1 MPAGERNQKIWYL
14 ELLESQLTSAEAV
27 VNKLFDFVKRL
38 QVDIQGS
45 LTSAAQVK
53 ATSMDLATNT
63 REASDEVKLLKQITS
78 LVRSDIE
85 SMGGQQAVKAS
96 QQLPMESL
104 RSTVPGNPFLE
115 QTGHLNRVLTGCS
128 ATVLPWK
135 PSSLSQVVPL

>member
-85 SMGGQQAVKAS
+85 SMGS
-96 QQLPMESL
+96 Q
-104 RSTVPGNPFLE
+104 
-115 QTGHLNRVLTGCS
+115 
-128 ATVLPWK
+128 
-135 PSSLSQVVPL
+135 

>member
-27 VNKLFDFVKRL
+27 VHKLFDFVKRL

-45 LTSAAQVK
+45 LTSAAQIK

-63 REASDEVKLLKQITS
+63 REASDEVKLLKQIAQ

-85 SMGGQQAVKAS
+85 SLGTNQGVKAS
-96 QQLPMESL
+96 QQLPMETM
-104 RSTVPGNPFLE
+104 RSTAQGNPFLD
-115 QTGHLNRVLTGCS
+115 QTGHVQ
-128 ATVLPWK
+128 PM
-135 PSSLSQVVPL
+135 LSERAGGNLIEL